1 MSLFYK
7 TESDT
12 KENLRVDSG
21 TEDELSAPSKL
32 CRVTP
37 RNSIA
42 GQASPT
48 GRDPT
53 PYTNVS
59 NPGLDGGAYANK
71 AFIQVTTPSWTNK
84 KAIYASETC
93 F

>member
-1 MSLFYK
+1 MSSLYK
-7 TESDT
+7 TVSDT
-12 KENLRVDSG
+12 KENLRIDSG
-21 TEDELSAPSKL
+21 TEDELSAPSKPF
-32 CRVTP
+32 RVTP

-59 NPGLDGGAYANK
+59 DPGLDGGAHANK
-71 AFIQVTTPSWTNK
+71 AFIQVATPS
-84 KAIYASETC
+84 
-93 F
+93 